1 MKSMMLVLAL
11 CACGSIGKQES
22 TLAESVQDFNEGVR
36 WSRFAAAAIHVPVK
50 ERADWVDQWDERA
63 KDLKIT
69 DYEVIK
75 VDQKSSRT
83 AKVQVKMEWYKDTE
97 GKVKETHA
105 VQTWER
111 HGKLWFVVEESRLRG
126 DEMPG
131 LTEPPAVKD

>member
-1 MKSMMLVLAL
+1 MKSILLILAV
-11 CACGSIGKQES
+11 CACGPIGKQEN
-22 TLAESVQDFNEGVR
+22 TLAESIQDFNEAVR
-36 WSRFAAAAIHVPVK
+36 WSRFAAAATHVPAK
-50 ERADWVDQWDERA
+50 ERAEWVDQRDERA

-69 DYEVIK
+69 DYELIK
-75 VDQKSSRT
+75 VDQKTSRT

-111 HGKLWFVVEESRLRG
+111 HGKVWFVVEETRLRG

-131 LTEPPAVKD
+131 LDEPPAVKD